1 MVIELEKPMH
11 KQTNLDQRRF
21 TIFYYLMVITNEV
34 IFRSI
39 EVNIFFGKIE
49 MIKAIAS
56 FLTEIYIEKIFMHKN
71 VVLLLVKNLSIL
83 SRWADEHKKEWN
95 DLNLIQ
101 AFLRIVKK
109 FKNATTTTTT
119 TTAATNGGAT
129 TSSAAAAAAL
139 HDNKSNQESL
149 GNKTQM
155 FTGKI
160 MITVRDGK
168 GRDDRRH

>member
-49 MIKAIAS
+49 MIEAIAS

-83 SRWADEHKKEWN
+83 SRWADENKKEWN

-109 FKNATTTTTT
+109 FKNATTTKTTA
-119 TTAATNGGAT
+119 AATNGGAT
-129 TSSAAAAAAL
+129 TSSAADAAAL
-139 HDNKSNQESL
+139 NDNKSNQESI

-160 MITVRDGK
+160 MILSRY
-168 GRDDRRH
+168 HP